1 MKFLEH
7 DISNSLETL
16 KRGGVLLYPT
26 DTVWGL
32 GCDAENAS
40 AIKKIF
46 KIKKRNERKSMIV
59 LVNSIEMLS
68 EYVYEIPS
76 NAIDIIRHTRRPVT
90 IVYNN
95 VRKFPAGLLS
105 NDGSIG
111 IRVTRDKFCSELIRK
126 FGKPV
131 VSTSANISGRPTP
144 ANFIEIEEEIIRS
157 VDYVVEY
164 RREEFKKHK
173 SSRIIKVETDGSI
186 TVIRD

>member
-1 MKFLEH
+1 MKFQEH
-7 DISNSLETL
+7 DISNALKTL

-40 AIKKIF
+40 AIEKIF
-46 KIKKRNERKSMIV
+46 MIKKRHESKSMII

-68 EYVYEIPS
+68 EYVSGIPS
-76 NAIDIIRHTRRPVT
+76 NAIDIIKHTRRPVT

-105 NDGSIG
+105 KDGSIG
-111 IRVTRDKFCSELIRK
+111 IRVTRDEFCRELIRK
-126 FGKPV
+126 FGNPI

-144 ANFIEIEEEIIRS
+144 ANFFEIEEEIIRS
-157 VDYVVEY
+157 ADYVAEY

-173 SSRIIKVETDGSI
+173 PSRIIKVETDGSI